1 MSIWQSGTFYIGETW
16 VISGYVRDANG
27 VIVNLT
33 GATIQLRVTLGN
45 SVIFDLVGTILQ
57 PPTTGAYQFEITPDQ
72 QTGLVLTTYRY
83 EVRAVLADG
92 AISVQN
98 VGEITIIPSKFVN
111 FPTPMNVTLV
121 DQMHVAASPAWAL
134 LSSSAASVRPQ

>member
-27 VIVNLT
+27 IIVDLT
-33 GATIQLRVTLGN
+33 GATIQLRVTLDN

-57 PPTTGAYQFEITPDQ
+57 PPTSGAYQFEIAPDQ
-72 QTGLVLTTYRY
+72 QTNLAVTTYRY
-83 EVRAVLADG
+83 EVRATLADG
-92 AISVQN
+92 TISVQN

-111 FPTPMNVTLV
+111 FPVPTSIVLV
-121 DQMHVAASPAWAL
+121 DQMKVAASP
-134 LSSSAASVRPQ
+134 S